1 MKKFDPTETI
11 ESQERYIM
19 KLERESKKLELET
32 KNAEQKIAHLEEE
45 LLNTK
50 KTHKMQLLEIQN
62 KLKEHSRTIKELK
75 HTGNVS
81 VRQIEELN
89 IQKSV
94 KEESSTSKIKM
105 LEDKNELLKIENED
119 LINTITQNQVQLLE
133 KDNEISTIQTQINK
147 LQNEIENIRKHE
159 LNELQQKLTVKEK
172 LSEQQNEAVNKLTL
186 DIKKYEVEIAELEYK
201 LSNEQIKRAEADE
214 LQKKIEKQEDV
225 IIHLRKTNITNEE
238 KIKELRE
245 HLNTANVQ
253 INDLLQKIK
262 TLQEKE
268 SPKDTKISYFQIKLA

>member
-19 KLERESKKLELET
+19 KLERESKKLEMET
-32 KNAEQKIAHLEEE
+32 KNAEQKFAQLEEE

-50 KTHKMQLLEIQN
+50 KAHKMQLLEIQN
-62 KLKEHSRTIKELK
+62 KLKDQSRTIKELK

-89 IQKSV
+89 VQQSANQ
-94 KEESSTSKIKM
+94 ESAISKIKG

-119 LINTITQNQVQLLE
+119 LINTITQNQVQLME

-147 LQNEIENIRKHE
+147 LQNELENIRKHE
-159 LNELQQKLTVKEK
+159 LNELQQKLAVKEK
-172 LSEQQNEAVNKLTL
+172 LAEQQNEAVNKLTL
-186 DIKKYEVEIAELEYK
+186 DIKKQEVEIAELEYK
-201 LSNEQIKRAEADE
+201 LSNEQAKRAEADE

-238 KIKELRE
+238 KTKEVRE
-245 HLNTANVQ
+245 QLNTANIQ
-253 INDLLQKIK
+253 INDLLQKMK

-268 SPKDTKISYFQIKLA
+268 SLKDIKISYFQIKLP

>member
-19 KLERESKKLELET
+19 KLERESKKLEMET
-32 KNAEQKIAHLEEE
+32 KNAEQKIAQLEEE

-81 VRQIEELN
+81 VRQFEELN

-94 KEESSTSKIKM
+94 KEESSTSKIKI

-147 LQNEIENIRKHE
+147 LQNELENIRKHE
-159 LNELQQKLTVKEK
+159 LYELQQKVTVKEK
-172 LSEQQNEAVNKLTL
+172 LIEQQNEAVNKLTL
-186 DIKKYEVEIAELEYK
+186 DLKKYEVEIAELEYK

-225 IIHLRKTNITNEE
+225 IIHLRKTNITTEE
-238 KIKELRE
+238 KTKELRE
-245 HLNTANVQ
+245 QLNTAHVQ
-253 INDLLQKIK
+253 MNDLLQKIK
-262 TLQEKE
+262 ILQEKE

>member
-19 KLERESKKLELET
+19 KLERESKRLEMET
-32 KNAEQKIAHLEEE
+32 KDAQQKIAQLEEE

-50 KTHKMQLLEIQN
+50 KAHKIQLLEIQN
-62 KLKEHSRTIKELK
+62 KLKDQSRTIKELK

-89 IQKSV
+89 IQQSA
-94 KEESSTSKIKM
+94 KEESATSKMKA
-105 LEDKNELLKIENED
+105 LEDKIELMKIENED
-119 LINTITQNQVQLLE
+119 LINTITQNQVQLME
-133 KDNEISTIQTQINK
+133 KDNEISTNQTQLNKIQTE
-147 LQNEIENIRKHE
+147 LENIRKNE

-172 LSEQQNEAVNKLTL
+172 LIEQQNDAVNKLTL
-186 DIKKYEVEIAELEYK
+186 DIKKQEVEIAELEYK
-201 LSNEQIKRAEADE
+201 LSNEQTKREEADE

-225 IIHLRKTNITNEE
+225 IIHLRKTNLTNEE
-238 KIKELRE
+238 KVKELRE
-245 HLNTANVQ
+245 QLNTANIQ

-262 TLQEKE
+262 TMQGKE
-268 SPKDTKISYFQIKLA
+268 SSKDTKISYFQIKLA

>member
-19 KLERESKKLELET
+19 KLERESKKLEMET
-32 KNAEQKIAHLEEE
+32 KNAEQKIAQLEEE

-94 KEESSTSKIKM
+94 KEESNTSKIKI

-147 LQNEIENIRKHE
+147 LQHELENIRKHE
-159 LNELQQKLTVKEK
+159 LNELQQKVTVKEK
-172 LSEQQNEAVNKLTL
+172 LIEQQNEAVNKLTL

-225 IIHLRKTNITNEE
+225 IIHLRKTNITTEE
-238 KIKELRE
+238 KTKELRE
-245 HLNTANVQ
+245 QLNTAHVQ
-253 INDLLQKIK
+253 MNDLLQKIK
-262 TLQEKE
+262 ILQEKE

>member
-19 KLERESKKLELET
+19 KLERESKKLEMET
-32 KNAEQKIAHLEEE
+32 KNAEQKIAQLEEE

-81 VRQIEELN
+81 VRQFEELN

-94 KEESSTSKIKM
+94 KEESNTSKIKM

-147 LQNEIENIRKHE
+147 LQNELENIRKHE
-159 LNELQQKLTVKEK
+159 LYELQQKVTVKEK
-172 LSEQQNEAVNKLTL
+172 LIEQQNEAVNKLTL
-186 DIKKYEVEIAELEYK
+186 DLKKYEVEIAELEYK

-225 IIHLRKTNITNEE
+225 IIHLRKTNITTEE
-238 KIKELRE
+238 KTKELRE
-245 HLNTANVQ
+245 QLNTAHVQ
-253 INDLLQKIK
+253 MNDLLQKIK
-262 TLQEKE
+262 ILQEKE
-268 SPKDTKISYFQIKLA
+268 SLKDTKISYFQIKLA